1 MLRVKDVLAPPL
13 LVLKLDLGNPV
24 AWLLLL
30 PVLFG
35 SALKLKLPEN
45 TCVWLTSG
53 V

>member
-1 MLRVKDVLAPPL
+1 MLKVKDVLAPPL
-13 LVLKLDLGNPV
+13 LVLNLARGNPV
-24 AWLLLL
+24 AWPELL

-45 TCVWLTSG
+45 ECVWLTSG